1 MKIIPYLLY
10 LLLLGGHQ
18 VITREPTM
26 ILGAPINL
34 TAFVVLAVALYKP
47 EVVALW
53 FGFAA
58 GLVVAAVEPDMM
70 GYYAVATAVLGVVC
84 FHVKK
89 RLNLDSFYSKLV
101 LVFAG
106 VLVHN
111 GLTMLILQPQG
122 LLPQFWSSVFLSA
135 VYTTVVSIVFFLLK
149 EGIVTKDKVKTIF

>member
-1 MKIIPYLLY
+1 MIPYLIY

-26 ILGAPINL
+26 ILGAPLNL
-34 TAFVVLAVALYKP
+34 TALVVLAVALYKP

-58 GLVVAAVEPDMM
+58 GLVVAAIEPDVM
-70 GYYAVATAVLGVVC
+70 GYYAVATAVLGVIG
-84 FHVKK
+84 FHVKQ

-101 LVFAG
+101 VVFAG

-111 GLTMLILQPQG
+111 VFSMLILQPSG
-122 LLPQFWSSVFLSA
+122 LLPRFWSSVLLSA
-135 VYTTVVSIVFFLLK
+135 VYTTVVSIVFFLLR
-149 EGIVTKDKVKTIF
+149 EGIVTKDRVKAIF